1 MILAAPLVIPFAEAV
16 GISIATLGMAKAA
29 DMVNDYIQE
38 NPEQSIKILSTIVPG
53 VGIGEIFMKK
63 GKDEEVEEEVEVE
76 DVDARDL
83 TRAEK
88 AKMMKELAKSGG
100 GNMREKMKKGYE
112 EIIQPGESDRELDDA
127 EDRYDGGLEEVSKPK
142 FDYKKFFKKRYADG
156 GAIGIEVLFEEKK
169 PRKNFNTG
177 GTPYDA
183 RATTQDFTNAL
194 DKVGAGTDLQK
205 AVAIGEYGQNARR
218 QNPFKNLGFLN
229 TQRHFDNNQL
239 LKNAVTRGQLSSADY
254 NRLGGFDVA
263 QTMGAGNPVLGGIG
277 NLIGSTGYNIVQS
290 LKGNQSPFDIPGDV
304 FRNVQ
309 GGTGL
314 ISDDLKTQYESII
327 NSSTPTYDSR
337 SAGAIITDGD
347 SKYRINTDGSRS
359 LIGKIGDAPII
370 DRPTMADVAG
380 PGTSNNLLSLF
391 ERYKDIQ
398 TPAGAD
404 PNNPDF
410 VGETALGNIEKGVKG
425 FLTSDIGLKYGKDIP
440 SDINDIYSSI
450 EAQRRAF
457 SPDLSQNY
465 QGGDLYYYLQNFYK
479 DKYGLKEGG
488 RVGLFMG
495 GPPLTGQALQTYNSM
510 KAYGFSDQEIAD
522 ALSLQR
528 ASASNAE
535 TATAATAAP
544 INIYNQLGGGGN
556 GPDDD
561 DDGPTS
567 NAGLKGFDAVR
578 TAGLFALNPVGY
590 LASKALT
597 GLYNNY
603 KNPYTNVLGVTNA
616 ATKAAITREE
626 TRDLQDRIDRGD
638 FGSNT
643 PTPQDKGRTDKGG
656 KGSGSS
662 DGSKG
667 SRGGGMGGFGGGA
680 DRD

>member
-1 MILAAPLVIPFAEAV
+1 
-16 GISIATLGMAKAA
+16 
-29 DMVNDYIQE
+29 
-38 NPEQSIKILSTIVPG
+38 
-53 VGIGEIFMKK
+53 
-63 GKDEEVEEEVEVE
+63 
-76 DVDARDL
+76 
-83 TRAEK
+83 
-88 AKMMKELAKSGG
+88 
-100 GNMREKMKKGYE
+100 
-112 EIIQPGESDRELDDA
+112 
-127 EDRYDGGLEEVSKPK
+127 
-142 FDYKKFFKKRYADG
+142 
-156 GAIGIEVLFEEKK
+156 
-169 PRKNFNTG
+169 
-177 GTPYDA
+177 
-183 RATTQDFTNAL
+183 
-194 DKVGAGTDLQK
+194 
-205 AVAIGEYGQNARR
+205 
-218 QNPFKNLGFLN
+218 
-229 TQRHFDNNQL
+229 
-239 LKNAVTRGQLSSADY
+239 
-254 NRLGGFDVA
+254 
-263 QTMGAGNPVLGGIG
+263 
-277 NLIGSTGYNIVQS
+277 
-290 LKGNQSPFDIPGDV
+290 
-304 FRNVQ
+304 
-309 GGTGL
+309 
-314 ISDDLKTQYESII
+314 
-327 NSSTPTYDSR
+327 
-337 SAGAIITDGD
+337 
-347 SKYRINTDGSRS
+347 
-359 LIGKIGDAPII
+359 
-370 DRPTMADVAG
+370 MADVAG

>member
-1 MILAAPLVIPFAEAV
+1 MIQAAPLVLSFARAVPMLNKLVGAV
-16 GISIATLGMAKAA
+16 GITELGNR
-29 DMVNDYIQE
+29 VNNYIQE
-38 NPEQSIKILSTIVPG
+38 NPEESEKIVSMIMPAQ
-53 VGIGEIFMKK
+53 GIANALKNKSSEDVEEVQESEIFINKEKISLEDLDEMT
-63 GKDEEVEEEVEVE
+63 DEEAADLPDE
-76 DVDARDL
+76 DKAELMKQAGKKRDRELSIATSEKLGLSGPGKEKIDIEREIDERVDPGGIQ
-83 TRAEK
+83 
-88 AKMMKELAKSGG
+88 KE
-100 GNMREKMKKGYE
+100 KKGYDFRDY
-112 EIIQPGESDRELDDA
+112 I
-127 EDRYDGGLEEVSKPK
+127 PK
-142 FDYKKFFKKRYADG
+142 GAYKKRYADG
-156 GAIGIEVLFEEKK
+156 GAIGIEVLFEEKN
-169 PRKNFNTG
+169 PR
-177 GTPYDA
+177 
-183 RATTQDFTNAL
+183 Q
-194 DKVGAGTDLQK
+194 
-205 AVAIGEYGQNARR
+205 
-218 QNPFKNLGFLN
+218 
-229 TQRHFDNNQL
+229 
-239 LKNAVTRGQLSSADY
+239 
-254 NRLGGFDVA
+254 
-263 QTMGAGNPVLGGIG
+263 
-277 NLIGSTGYNIVQS
+277 
-290 LKGNQSPFDIPGDV
+290 
-304 FRNVQ
+304 
-309 GGTGL
+309 
-314 ISDDLKTQYESII
+314 
-327 NSSTPTYDSR
+327 
-337 SAGAIITDGD
+337 
-347 SKYRINTDGSRS
+347 
-359 LIGKIGDAPII
+359 
-370 DRPTMADVAG
+370 
-380 PGTSNNLLSLF
+380 
-391 ERYKDIQ
+391 
-398 TPAGAD
+398 
-404 PNNPDF
+404 
-410 VGETALGNIEKGVKG
+410 
-425 FLTSDIGLKYGKDIP
+425 
-440 SDINDIYSSI
+440 
-450 EAQRRAF
+450 
-457 SPDLSQNY
+457 
-465 QGGDLYYYLQNFYK
+465 
-479 DKYGLKEGG
+479 
-488 RVGLFMG
+488 GLFMG

>member
-1 MILAAPLVIPFAEAV
+1 MILAAPLVIPFSQAV
-16 GISIATLGMAKAA
+16 PALAGLTGLLGMAALSDK
-29 DMVNDYIQE
+29 VNEYIQE
-38 NPEQSIKILSTIVPG
+38 NPEESMKILSTIIPG

-63 GKDEEVEEEVEVE
+63 SKDEEVEEEVSVE
-76 DVDARDL
+76 DIDPKDL
-83 TRAEK
+83 TKEEK

-112 EIIQPGESDRELDDA
+112 EIIQPGEDRTLVDA
-127 EDRYDGGLEEVSKPK
+127 EERYDEGGVEDAPKPK
-142 FDYKKFFKKRYADG
+142 FDYKKFFRNRRADG
-156 GAIGIEVLFEEKK
+156 GAIGIEVLFEEKN
-169 PRKNFNTG
+169 PR
-177 GTPYDA
+177 
-183 RATTQDFTNAL
+183 Q
-194 DKVGAGTDLQK
+194 
-205 AVAIGEYGQNARR
+205 
-218 QNPFKNLGFLN
+218 
-229 TQRHFDNNQL
+229 
-239 LKNAVTRGQLSSADY
+239 
-254 NRLGGFDVA
+254 
-263 QTMGAGNPVLGGIG
+263 
-277 NLIGSTGYNIVQS
+277 
-290 LKGNQSPFDIPGDV
+290 
-304 FRNVQ
+304 
-309 GGTGL
+309 
-314 ISDDLKTQYESII
+314 
-327 NSSTPTYDSR
+327 
-337 SAGAIITDGD
+337 
-347 SKYRINTDGSRS
+347 
-359 LIGKIGDAPII
+359 
-370 DRPTMADVAG
+370 
-380 PGTSNNLLSLF
+380 
-391 ERYKDIQ
+391 
-398 TPAGAD
+398 
-404 PNNPDF
+404 
-410 VGETALGNIEKGVKG
+410 
-425 FLTSDIGLKYGKDIP
+425 
-440 SDINDIYSSI
+440 
-450 EAQRRAF
+450 
-457 SPDLSQNY
+457 
-465 QGGDLYYYLQNFYK
+465 
-479 DKYGLKEGG
+479 
-488 RVGLFMG
+488 GLFMG
-495 GPPLTGQALQTYNSM
+495 GSPLTGQALQTYNSM